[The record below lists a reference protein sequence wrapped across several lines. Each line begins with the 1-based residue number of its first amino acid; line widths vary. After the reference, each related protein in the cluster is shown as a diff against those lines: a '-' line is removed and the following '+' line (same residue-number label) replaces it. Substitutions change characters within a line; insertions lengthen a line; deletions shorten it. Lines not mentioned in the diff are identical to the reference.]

1 MNKSCLIS
9 LLLVAATAFNANA
22 APPEVP
28 LTVTIRGD
36 GAVTSDR
43 VGINCPTD
51 CDEAYKKN
59 TKITLTATAN
69 SNSSFLGWGD
79 GACSGT
85 TPTCAIRI
93 KKPLVVTALFDTS
106 AVVYPAPVSPDAELI
121 RARME
126 ILLDYLD
133 SSGYAQMLPFD
144 EHVVLVYQHAQ
155 NRPPTPLEFY
165 LLTRLHEQIGLTR
178 SAALSVALRG
188 ERLRPTLE
196 QCLEFLARV
205 DMEDFRSDAGIR
217 QRARELA
224 HVSPNE
230 LLKALEPADS
240 AVPVPSAR
248 MPGKK
253 PPPEPT
259 PFNVYFGYLHAH
271 SELSDGEGSPLEAY
285 TYAHEQGQLDFF
297 ALTDHGEQ
305 LDIWPWEEK
314 WDKLRGAAEQTYQPG
329 IYATLWG
336 FEWSSPAEGHIS
348 VINSTD
354 YTSVWDS
361 SSLADFY
368 AWVAGRQ
375 GAFARFNHPG
385 EYDDLGIEFQHLALD
400 SEVRAQMVGIETWN
414 GNDGFDVYY
423 YAGSWSDSYSFW
435 DVGNRNGWQLGALGG
450 QDNHHRDWGTLNAFR
465 TAVQAAELT
474 REAVVDA
481 YRDRRFYATEDRD
494 LYLDFRC
501 QGHPMGSRLANVAR
515 VFEVIACDAS
525 GDLFREV
532 RFYRNGDLR
541 DSRLVF
547 DSVLDPQHY
556 FGNWDLPASGCIRAV
571 FSDAAAT
578 DADYYYVIVQ
588 QDDDFD
594 GNGRNDEAISSPIW
608 VEGTAK
614 PGRRP

>member
-1 MNKSCLIS
+1 MKWNRLSLRIS
-9 LLLVAATAFNANA
+9 VALLSLALALVGGCIGEA
-22 APPEVP
+22 E
-28 LTVTIRGD
+28 
-36 GAVTSDR
+36 TS
-43 VGINCPTD
+43 
-51 CDEAYKKN
+51 
-59 TKITLTATAN
+59 
-69 SNSSFLGWGD
+69 
-79 GACSGT
+79 
-85 TPTCAIRI
+85 
-93 KKPLVVTALFDTS
+93 
-106 AVVYPAPVSPDAELI
+106 VSPNAELV

-126 ILLDYLD
+126 KLLDYLD
-133 SSGYAQMLPFD
+133 SPGYKQMLPFD

-165 LLTRLHEQIGLTR
+165 LLTRLHEQIGLAR
-178 SAALSVALRG
+178 STALSVALRG
-188 ERLRPTLE
+188 EHLRPTVE
-196 QCLEFLARV
+196 QCLEFVGRV
-205 DMEDFRSDAGIR
+205 DMGDFRSDAGIR

-224 HVSPNE
+224 HVSPEE

-240 AVPVPSAR
+240 AVLIPSAQ
-248 MPGKK
+248 MSGKK

-285 TYAHEQGQLDFF
+285 NYAHEHGQLDFF
-297 ALTDHGEQ
+297 ALTDHGEE

-314 WDKLRGAAEQTYQPG
+314 WDKLREAAEQTYQPG

-348 VINSTD
+348 VINSND

-368 AWVAGRQ
+368 DWVAGRQ

-385 EYDDLGIEFQHLALD
+385 EYDDLGTEFRHLALD
-400 SEVRAQMVGIETWN
+400 SGVRGQMVGIETWN

-423 YAGSWSDSYSFW
+423 YAGSWSDSYSYW

-450 QDNHHRDWGTLNAFR
+450 QDNHHWDWGTQNAFR

-474 REAVVDA
+474 REAIADA
-481 YRDRRFYATEDRD
+481 YRNRRFYATEDRD

-501 QGHPMGSRLANVAR
+501 QGNPMGSQLANVAR
-515 VFEVIACDAS
+515 NFEVIACDAS
-525 GDLFREV
+525 GDVFREV

-541 DSRLVF
+541 DNRLAF
-547 DSVLDPQHY
+547 DSVLDPQQY
-556 FGNWDLPASGCIRAV
+556 FANWYLPASGCIRTV
-571 FSDAAAT
+571 FSDATAT

-588 QDDDFD
+588 QHDDFD

-614 PGRRP
+614 SGRRS